1 MKVRRGLSRMTSVN
15 SNSAQPPSTIH
26 LQVGLSRDADYRY
39 RAGEESKSP
48 HEKSKKN
55 LPVKSPIE
63 YESEPEN
70 ELNLEEDEELA
81 STTSRHSIINLGA
94 FY

>member
-39 RAGEESKSP
+39 REESKSQ
-48 HEKSKKN
+48 HEKSKIN

-63 YESEPEN
+63 YESEPED